1 MNTSKIA
8 LYTNPDEVLTLT
20 PSESIISMF
29 EHTDE
34 NGTLYIPEWP
44 YDGNCDHTEHFYQ
57 CAMNWSENAAEN
69 VVSEY
74 RFLYAALEEIAK
86 KWDSINSDSDIE
98 KLSPD
103 LRDVWNTFL
112 RDFETGGIDV
122 ELAMDISDRMETI
135 DMVKSVAEKI
145 KNGTDISKE
154 EFSFYNNCRGTN
166 ITEKEKAIYNAYRDA
181 IHADANHRI
190 GNGIAAYDVVIRA
203 KRLCRLMSLKAP
215 EIIINNEANLL
226 AQAIAI
232 HACCKEMKT
241 VDDVE

>member
-44 YDGNCDHTEHFYQ
+44 YDGNCDNTEHFYQ
-57 CAMNWSENAAEN
+57 CAMNWSENATEN

-98 KLSPD
+98 KLSPN

-122 ELAMDISDRMETI
+122 ELAMDISDR
-135 DMVKSVAEKI
+135 SVAL
-145 KNGTDISKE
+145 D
-154 EFSFYNNCRGTN
+154 
-166 ITEKEKAIYNAYRDA
+166 
-181 IHADANHRI
+181 
-190 GNGIAAYDVVIRA
+190 
-203 KRLCRLMSLKAP
+203 SLHKAP
-215 EIIINNEANLL
+215 
-226 AQAIAI
+226 
-232 HACCKEMKT
+232 
-241 VDDVE
+241 